1 MTIHTPFD
9 RSQLAETIRASID
22 GQVIQTGDEAFR
34 TATALWSDQSTPRP
48 AIVARVATAGD
59 VQRVLLETPPDV
71 PVRVRGQGHDWAG
84 RAHAQDGL
92 TIDLSQMRGVEIDRQ
107 ARTARVQGGARLE
120 DLVDAAAEQG
130 LAAAVGTVNEV
141 GVAGL
146 TLGGGYGPYLG
157 TRGLAADNIVSAEIV
172 LADGSIVTASDDQ
185 NPSLL
190 WALRGGGGNF
200 GVVTTLEIK
209 LTELPIV
216 LAGPIAFGTGEL
228 RPVLTALDDL
238 YPTVPD
244 ELSVAPAITSGPDG
258 NPVLLVSVNWQGDG
272 AEGAQWVRRIEQ
284 IGTPLMSEVHPV
296 TPSQVLHS
304 LDGMFPAGRHY
315 TLRTVSLSSLKPAVI
330 EALAEG
336 ERRRMSP
343 LTAVNI
349 HHFHGAATRPD
360 SAHSP
365 WALREP
371 HFMVELIAT
380 TPDAEGHSAEVAWAE
395 RLLSELKALGLPAA
409 YPNLLPPADI
419 TRAQATFGDNLAR
432 LHAVKGNVDPTG
444 RFSAVSI
451 GLATPPR

>member
-1 MTIHTPFD
+1 MTTHTRSD
-9 RSQLAETIRASID
+9 RKKLAETIREAID
-22 GQVIQTGDEAFR
+22 GQVIQAGDEAFPG
-34 TATALWSDQSTPRP
+34 ATGLWSDQSTSRP
-48 AIVARVATAGD
+48 AIVARVATAVD
-59 VQRVLLETPPDV
+59 VQRVLRETPPDV
-71 PVRVRGQGHDWAG
+71 PVTVRGQGHDWAG
-84 RAHAQDGL
+84 RAHAQDGV

-120 DLVDAAAEQG
+120 DLVDAAAEHG

-141 GVAGL
+141 GAVGL

-172 LADGSIVTASDDQ
+172 LADGSIVVASDDE

-200 GVVTTLEIK
+200 GVVTTLEIT
-209 LTELPIV
+209 LTELPVV
-216 LAGPIAFGTGEL
+216 LAGPIAFSTEEI
-228 RPVLTALDDL
+228 RPVLTALNDL
-238 YPTVPD
+238 YPAVPD
-244 ELSVAPAITSGPDG
+244 ELSIAPAITSGPDG
-258 NPVLLVSVNWQGDG
+258 NPMLLVSVNWQGD
-272 AEGAQWVRRIEQ
+272 ATEGTQWVQEIEQ
-284 IGTPLMSEVHPV
+284 IGMPLMSEVHPV
-296 TPSQVLHS
+296 TPAQALHS
-304 LDGMFPAGRHY
+304 LDGMFPAGRQY
-315 TLRTVSLSSLKPAVI
+315 TLRTISLSSLNPAVV

-336 ERRRMSP
+336 ERRRISP

-360 SAHSP
+360 AAHSP

-380 TPDAEGHSAEVAWAE
+380 TPDAEGHDAEVAWAE
-395 RLLSELKALGLPAA
+395 RLLSELQAHGLPAA

-419 TRAQATFGDNLAR
+419 TRAGAAFGDNLAR
-432 LHAVKGNVDPTG
+432 LHAVKGDVDPSG

-451 GLATPPR
+451 GLPDH